1 MNSEK
6 DHYLFP
12 FKAIPKLQRMRDV
25 FLGRGDFDP
34 PGPLLVCGSGPGQ
47 VCSRVPGPAG
57 LQSWVNNSNTSV
69 LCRNLQTNPL
79 LSRKKVRKLSYLENE
94 LSDFNIQC
102 YSFLKKKNKE

>member
-34 PGPLLVCGSGPGQ
+34 PGPWSVA
-47 VCSRVPGPAG
+47 PGPARCVAGSRVQLVCSHG
-57 LQSWVNNSNTSV
+57 LIIATQAV

-79 LSRKKVRKLSYLENE
+79 SSRKKVRKLSYLENE
-94 LSDFNIQC
+94 LIDFNIQC